1 MTNPVARRQS
11 KSNLD
16 KLGNTPERMTM
27 TRGSVPS
34 QDQIRDRAYQLYENR
49 GRRAG
54 HEEQDWLRAERE
66 ILERSNK

>member
-27 TRGSVPS
+27 SRGSVPS
-34 QDQIRDRAYQLYENR
+34 QDQIRDRAYQLYEKR
-49 GRRAG
+49 GRQTG